1 MIRVDTV
8 VCKKN
13 FTSCKQKFEKDATY
27 YSYIKDG
34 SQVVFHNG
42 IGILFPHRR
51 YGHLRL
57 GMGELYFQH
66 HFEIIDSTYVQNRK
80 ELQQYHHKFSS

>member
-8 VCKKN
+8 VCKKS
-13 FTSCKQKFEKDATY
+13 FTCCKQTFEKDTVY
-27 YSYIKDG
+27 HSYIKDG
-34 SQVVFHNG
+34 SHVVFCGG
-42 IGILFPHRR
+42 IGILFLHHRH
-51 YGHLRL
+51 GHLRL

-80 ELQQYHHKFSS
+80 ELQQYHN